1 MIPYGKHHID
11 GNDIKA
17 VTKILKSNNLTQ
29 GPTILNFER
38 AISKFVGSKYAVVVS
53 SCTAGLHIASMVAKN
68 LKGKNLLTS
77 PVSFVSTANSSI
89 FTGGNTI
96 FCDVDPLTANL
107 SISEIKKI
115 YKKIKINS
123 ISPVHFGGLPC
134 DMKSLYKLNKSIK
147 ATIYE
152 DAAHAFGAK
161 YDKKNRVGSCKY
173 SDMTVFSFHPV
184 KSIAMGEGGCI
195 TTNNNKIYHQLLKL
209 RNHGIQKDKKLFISK
224 SNYKNSNWYYEMQ
237 ELGYHYRSTDIQC
250 ALGFSQLKKINKFLN
265 KRLKIAEKYDY
276 EFSDLKNVFPLQ
288 FQKRKLSSNHLYIL
302 LINFDKINKSRS
314 QLMDEFKKKGIITQL
329 HYIPIYKQPF
339 YKHITKV
346 KNFINTET
354 YFKKAL
360 SIPIFYDLKE
370 KEQNH
375 VIKVVKKIIG

>member
-17 VTKILKSNNLTQ
+17 VTKILKGNNLTQ
-29 GPTILNFER
+29 GPTILNFEK
-38 AISKFVGSKYAVVVS
+38 AISKFVGSKYTVVVS
-53 SCTAGLHIASMVAKN
+53 SCTAGLHLASMVAKN
-68 LKGKNLLTS
+68 FKGKNLLTS
-77 PVSFVSTANSSI
+77 PISFVSTANSSLFI
-89 FTGGNTI
+89 GGNTI
-96 FCDVDPLTANL
+96 FCDIDPLTANL
-107 SISEIKKI
+107 SLNEIRKLSKKN
-115 YKKIKINS
+115 KINS
-123 ISPVHFGGLPC
+123 ISPVHFGGLPF
-134 DMKSLYKLNKSIK
+134 DMRSLYKLNKNIK
-147 ATIYE
+147 AIIYE

-161 YDKKNRVGSCKY
+161 YDKRIRVGSCKY

-184 KSIAMGEGGCI
+184 KSIAMGEGGCV
-195 TTNNNKIYHQLLKL
+195 TTNNKKIYHQLLKL
-209 RNHGIQKDKKLFISK
+209 RNHGIQKDKKLFINK
-224 SNYKNSNWYYEMQ
+224 SNFKNSNWYYEMQ

-250 ALGFSQLKKINKFLN
+250 ALGLSQLKKINKFLN

-276 EFSDLKNVFPLQ
+276 EFSDLKNAFPLQ
-288 FQKRKLSSNHLYIL
+288 YQKRKLSSNHLYVL
-302 LINFDKINKSRS
+302 LINFDKMKKSRA

-329 HYIPIYKQPF
+329 HYIPIYKHPF
-339 YKHITKV
+339 YKHKTNV
-346 KNFINTET
+346 KNLINTES